1 MWSSRLVA
9 GEKSRAIVIG
19 PLDLQNGH
27 WNINMV
33 IVELISV
40 AQSRSETSGLRYSE
54 ISFWLPIVVISIVEM
69 GVDFATSGLEIDE
82 FPYV

>member
-9 GEKSRAIVIG
+9 GEKSREIMIG
-19 PLDLQNGH
+19 PCDLQNGH
-27 WNINMV
+27 WNNNMV

-40 AQSRSETSGLRYSE
+40 AQSRSETSGLRFSE
-54 ISFWLPIVVISIVEM
+54 ISFWLPMVVFSIVEM